1 MLINNHISQKL
12 KLIGKGELIW
22 VAWIQKN
29 CQTIRVQHISG
40 TDANVSDTHPA
51 NEKYFHF
58 LLSIF
63 FFYHWYGPDMVVTW
77 LGTSQTREG
86 KKNK

>member
-63 FFYHWYGPDMVVTW
+63 FFLSLVWPGHGCDMAGYIPDT
-77 LGTSQTREG
+77 GG
-86 KKNK
+86 KKE

>member
-1 MLINNHISQKL
+1 MLVNNHISQKL

-40 TDANVSDTHPA
+40 TGANVSDTHPA
-51 NEKYFHF
+51 NEKYFHL

-63 FFYHWYGPDMVVTW
+63 FFKFFIMGMARTW
-77 LGTSQTREG
+77 L
-86 KKNK
+86 